1 MPYSAG
7 RMLASKMAYS
17 ARNSAGRIYPSLARG
32 GKVKRRLVVLCC
44 ERISKQLSAISIG
57 KKNQI
62 KKNTLDN
69 DKLKGKS

>member
-7 RMLASKMAYS
+7 RMLASKIPYS
-17 ARNSAGRIYPSLARG
+17 ARNSAGRIYPSLARV
-32 GKVKRRLVVLCC
+32 GKVKRRPVVLCC
-44 ERISKQLSAISIG
+44 ERISKQLSAISIR

-62 KKNTLDN
+62 KKNSLDN